1 MASRAA
7 PAPPPPQTDPYAA
20 LRVRDFRLYLI
31 GNFIGTMGMEMVTVA
46 VGWDL
51 YERTG
56 SALALG
62 GVGLAQVLPV
72 FLLTLPAGHV
82 SIHVGP
88 GASRAQYRIDKVS
101 EVRTFLSRVL

>member
-1 MASRAA
+1 MATHAA
-7 PAPPPPQTDPYAA
+7 PVEPPRSPDPYAA
-20 LRVRDFRLYLI
+20 LRIRDFRLYVL
-31 GNFIGTMGMEMVTVA
+31 GNLVGTIGMEMVTVA

-82 SIHVGP
+82 SDRFDRRHGDDF
-88 GASRAQYRIDKVS
+88 Y
-101 EVRTFLSRVL
+101 